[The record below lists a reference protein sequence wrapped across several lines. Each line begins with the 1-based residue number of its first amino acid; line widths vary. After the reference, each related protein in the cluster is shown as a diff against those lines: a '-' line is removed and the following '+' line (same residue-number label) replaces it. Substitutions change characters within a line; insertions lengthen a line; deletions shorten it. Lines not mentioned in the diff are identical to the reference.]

1 MLGPA
6 YMEHLQL
13 EQVPYR
19 VNIHH
24 AEAQKSVT
32 DQSKAYVDDTSYTIN
47 AHNLDPG
54 KPSTQE

>member
-1 MLGPA
+1 
-6 YMEHLQL
+6 MEHLQL

-19 VNIHH
+19 VTIHH